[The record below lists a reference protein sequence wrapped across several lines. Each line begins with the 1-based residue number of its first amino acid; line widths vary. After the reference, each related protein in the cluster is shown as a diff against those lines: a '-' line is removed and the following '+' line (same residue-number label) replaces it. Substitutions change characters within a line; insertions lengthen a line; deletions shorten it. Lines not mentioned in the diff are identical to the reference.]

1 MSQPLIMRCAMSLV
15 GERMQVEHVAR
26 SVLVAGSR
34 LSVDVD
40 EWHLRTAVDKGTE
53 SAIEEDARFFA
64 RFAASEPA

>member
-1 MSQPLIMRCAMSLV
+1 M
-15 GERMQVEHVAR
+15 EHVAR
-26 SVLVAGSR
+26 SVLVAESR
-34 LSVDVD
+34 LTDVD